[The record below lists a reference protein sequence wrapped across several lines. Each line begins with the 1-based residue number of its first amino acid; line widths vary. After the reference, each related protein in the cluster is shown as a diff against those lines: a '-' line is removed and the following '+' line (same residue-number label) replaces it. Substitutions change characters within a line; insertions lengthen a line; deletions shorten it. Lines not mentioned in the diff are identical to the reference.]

1 MVRPASHHLTRLE
14 TATLVHLLVLLLA
27 ASWGYGGNI
36 WWMRDALSYW
46 GSLAP
51 VLTLL
56 ACWQPGQPGRDAR
69 RRIPW
74 LIPLVLFSAQVI
86 ASAFNPSTRPMIAE
100 GDVVLVHT
108 GAVHPDWPSTT
119 VPDQSLRELWFLS
132 VAYLSAF
139 NLAVIPR
146 SRRLLRLLLITGA
159 VNCLVLAI
167 FGTFQKLAGT
177 DLYLGA
183 ARSPNPRF
191 FATFIYYNHWGAF
204 MILWLCAAAGLAF
217 HHANRH
223 AGRDVWHSPFT
234 LAACGLLLI
243 ALTGPVSASRAAT
256 GMAAIVGALVTMHGL
271 ARIIAH
277 RREARRSI
285 GPPVV
290 ALLSVLVVAGGAV
303 AWLAERSIH
312 ERYYETRV
320 ALERNQSLLGARMEL
335 YRDTWDLVRK
345 RPVFGWGL
353 SSYATTIEL
362 ERPRGVGLR
371 DAHENSYVDA
381 HSDWLQSLSETGF
394 VGTTLALLMGLIP
407 LLASV
412 NRAWRHPLVAYPL
425 AGCGLIA
432 LYAWIEFP
440 FGNAAVA
447 ITFWLLFFGSLRYA
461 VLQRRAQAD
470 APTSP

>member
-1 MVRPASHHLTRLE
+1 MALAPRRTLTRLE
-14 TATLVHLLVLLLA
+14 IATLVHLLVMLLG
-27 ASWGYGGNI
+27 ASWAFGGNI
-36 WWMRDALSYW
+36 WWMREALSYW

-56 ACWQPGQPGRDAR
+56 ACWQHGEPGRDAR
-69 RRIPW
+69 RRIIW
-74 LIPLVLFSAQVI
+74 LIPLLLFGAQVV
-86 ASAFNPSTRPMIAE
+86 ASAFNPSTRPMVAE
-100 GDVVLVHT
+100 GEVVLVHT
-108 GAVHPDWPSTT
+108 GAAHPDWPSTT
-119 VPDQSLRELWFLS
+119 VPGQSLRELWFLA

-146 SRRLLRLLLITGA
+146 SRRLLRVLMITGA

-167 FGTFQKLAGT
+167 FGTFQKLTGT
-177 DLYLGA
+177 GLYLGA
-183 ARSPNPRF
+183 AQSPNPRF

-204 MILWLCAAAGLAF
+204 MILWLCAAAALAF
-217 HHANRH
+217 HHATRQANR
-223 AGRDVWHSPFT
+223 DLWHSPFT

-256 GMAAIVGALVTMHGL
+256 GMAAVVGTIVTVHGL

-277 RREARRSI
+277 RREARLSI

-290 ALLSVLVVAGGAV
+290 ALLSVIVLASAAV

-312 ERYYETRV
+312 ERYHETRV
-320 ALERNQSLLGARMEL
+320 ALERNQSVLGARVDL
-335 YRDTWDLVRK
+335 YRDTWDLARR

-353 SSYATTIEL
+353 GSYASTIGL

-394 VGTTLALLMGLIP
+394 VGTVLAILMGLIP

-412 NRAWRHPLVAYPL
+412 SRAWRHPLVAYPL

-440 FGNAAVA
+440 FGNAAVV
-447 ITFWLLFFGSLRYA
+447 ITFWILFFGSLRYA
-461 VLQRRAQAD
+461 VLQRRSQTGAQA
-470 APTSP
+470 SP